1 MGITDSESWRIA
13 FRRKP
18 MSLIMHDARTS
29 KLSKTLSVVSLTMLG
44 IGFVIGSGIFVL
56 TGQAAAKYAGPAL
69 SLSFVISVL
78 LDSSVTHS
86 LTPLTQSIACFLTG
100 LSYAELAAA
109 IPVTGSAYVLAVL
122 HSTYIHTYTPKQQ
135 LHLHVRTLRR
145 VHRMDSRAMSHS
157 RVPLYGCSCCCR
169 LVRDFSR
176 AAV

>member
-69 SLSFVISVL
+69 SLSFVFAVL
-78 LDSSVTHS
+78 LGLFSHSFTYSAHTVHCLLPHGVELCRACGSDSGYWQRVC
-86 LTPLTQSIACFLTG
+86 PL
-100 LSYAELAAA
+100 
-109 IPVTGSAYVLAVL
+109 L
-122 HSTYIHTYTPKQQ
+122 HGTYIHTYTHTHTKTTATP
-135 LHLHVRTLRR
+135 T
-145 VHRMDSRAMSHS
+145 RM
-157 RVPLYGCSCCCR
+157 
-169 LVRDFSR
+169 
-176 AAV
+176 